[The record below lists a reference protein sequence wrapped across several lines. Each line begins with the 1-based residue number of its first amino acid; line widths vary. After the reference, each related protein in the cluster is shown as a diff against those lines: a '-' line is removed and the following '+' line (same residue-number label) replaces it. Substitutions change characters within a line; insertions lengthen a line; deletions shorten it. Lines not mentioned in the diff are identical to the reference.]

1 MVSVS
6 PAPNPQPTLQEVM
19 RSLAGSAA
27 ESVERGKTIFFP
39 GDPAERMY
47 LLRRGAV
54 RLSRVYESGE
64 EITVIGREHE
74 WNGCE
79 FQVVRKF

>member
-47 LLRRGAV
+47 LAAPRGCAPVSGLRIR
-54 RLSRVYESGE
+54 
-64 EITVIGREHE
+64 
-74 WNGCE
+74 
-79 FQVVRKF
+79 

>member
-47 LLRRGAV
+47 LL
-54 RLSRVYESGE
+54 
-64 EITVIGREHE
+64 
-74 WNGCE
+74 
-79 FQVVRKF
+79 

>member
-47 LLRRGAV
+47 CCAAGLCACLGFTNPVKRSPWRLR
-54 RLSRVYESGE
+54 
-64 EITVIGREHE
+64 GRTAFLA
-74 WNGCE
+74 CCLC
-79 FQVVRKF
+79 